1 MLRGNHYTAKGIS
14 YFFSIANKPVGFLKT
29 EIATIIKEAFDELS
43 FVSALSGVAIS
54 PETHIPG
61 RYGGKGLQVVTRKV
75 LKIGTGF
82 ENVKGALDSQEQGGV
97 ESSKGEQG
105 TKVVFF
111 KPFNITDKNDADS
124 KVKTIPL
131 LRTFTVFNTDQIENL
146 PEKYTVK
153 NDAPVIEFINN
164 EAADSLL
171 SHAVIEHGGQRAC
184 FIPSADKI
192 QLPAR
197 ESFITVSDYYATALH
212 ELTHWTGHKSRL
224 ARNFDGRF
232 GSNAYAFEE
241 LIAELGAAFF
251 CSSTGIDGKLQHDS
265 YIANWLQVLKGD
277 KRAIFT
283 AASAARKAVELVAGK
298 PEEEAMVLS
307 A

>member
-1 MLRGNHYTAKGIS
+1 MATDTYQEITDKIVKSIESGVMPWVKPWASSGAPRNLVTGRHYTGINTLLLAMTPYADS
-14 YFFSIANKPVGFLKT
+14 RFLTYKQAADVG
-29 EIATIIKEAFDELS
+29 A
-43 FVSALSGVAIS
+43 
-54 PETHIPG
+54 
-61 RYGGKGLQVVTRKV
+61 QVM
-75 LKIGTGF
+75 
-82 ENVKGALDSQEQGGV
+82 
-97 ESSKGEQG
+97 KGEQG